1 MRHILVLGTQP
12 DISNAEAAAQ
22 YPTLNLTRVQGVL
35 LTEGAERPTLSRL
48 AGCIKIGE
56 ILFSCPT
63 NELSA
68 ERIAAWV
75 AEHPRGEGKLTFAV
89 SFYGDRCSQS
99 QRLPLELKRILRE
112 QTQRS
117 VRWFA
122 DSDGQTSPAAIFKLG
137 LIEEGYD
144 FSIVVQKE
152 TAHVAATIEVQNP
165 DLWSKIDFERPR
177 RNAKNGMIPPKLA
190 EMLVHLAGS
199 NRQALF
205 DPFCGSG
212 TILEAAAR
220 GGISTVYGSD
230 NAPMI
235 IEDAK
240 QNLAWAQREN
250 LVPSDADI
258 HLAVAD
264 ATKSVD
270 LPDASID
277 AIVTEGYLGQ
287 PLQGR
292 ESQDFLD
299 NEQQDVRFLWEKSLA
314 HWARILTP
322 DGVIIAVWP
331 EYKTAR
337 GEARVD
343 VPDALLRELG
353 LVRDTFPLADGRSSS
368 ELIYA
373 REDQFVRR
381 RIVKLKKSA

>member
-1 MRHILVLGTQP
+1 MRHLLVLGTQP
-12 DISNAEAAAQ
+12 DISSAEAAAQ
-22 YPTLNLTRVQGVL
+22 YPNLNLARVHGVL
-35 LTEGAERPTLSRL
+35 FAEGAERPTLSRL

-68 ERIAAWV
+68 ERIATWV
-75 AEHPRGEGKLTFAV
+75 EEHPRGEGKLTFAV
-89 SFYGDRCSQS
+89 SFYGDRHPQS
-99 QRLPLELKRILRE
+99 QRLPLELKRLLRE

-152 TAHVAATIEVQNP
+152 TVHVAATIEVQNP

-190 EMLVHLAGS
+190 EMLVHLTGS
-199 NRQALF
+199 HRTTLF

-220 GGISTVYGSD
+220 SGIGTVYGSD
-230 NAPMI
+230 NAPLI

-250 LVPSDADI
+250 LVPPDTDI
-258 HLAVAD
+258 RLAVAD
-264 ATKSVD
+264 ATKPVD
-270 LPDASID
+270 LPDHSIE

-314 HWARILTP
+314 HWARLLTS

-343 VPDALLRELG
+343 VPKSLLTELG
-353 LVRDTFPLADGRSSS
+353 LARGTFSLPDGRTTD
-368 ELIYA
+368 ELVYA
-373 REDQFVRR
+373 RDDQFVRR
-381 RIVKLKKSA
+381 RIVKLKKST